1 MQRLIRTSKQRDNYD
16 CFVMAQ
22 QLVSF
27 CDAIIKCRFVIVSS
41 SCNFIYTDSAKN
53 IQVAD
58 VGCRFF

>member
-27 CDAIIKCRFVIVSS
+27 RDAIIFH
-41 SCNFIYTDSAKN
+41 
-53 IQVAD
+53 VA
-58 VGCRFF
+58 GTLNAHNNSMKQ